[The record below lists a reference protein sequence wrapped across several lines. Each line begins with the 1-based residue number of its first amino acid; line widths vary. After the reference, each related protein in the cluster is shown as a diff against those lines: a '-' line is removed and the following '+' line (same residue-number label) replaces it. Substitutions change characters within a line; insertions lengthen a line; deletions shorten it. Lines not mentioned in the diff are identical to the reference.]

1 MEIRLAEKQNLLEVL
16 YILKEC
22 SLQLMEKGVRYWN
35 NSLVDYNDISTDIQ
49 NKYVYI
55 LFYNKIPVATI
66 TIKPH
71 KSIPGMVVL
80 SRMAV
85 YPAFQKRGYAK
96 NLLEFAE
103 DFARNN
109 KSYVLKG
116 VSPVDDKAF
125 FQLLEELGYENKG
138 IDTEPV
144 NDYERIIFEKELR

>member
-1 MEIRLAEKQNLLEVL
+1 MEIRLAEKNNLLEVL

-35 NSLVDYNDISTDIQ
+35 NSLVDYNDISTDIL

-55 LFYNKIPVATI
+55 LFYNKVPVATI

-71 KSIPGMVVL
+71 KSVPGMVVL

-85 YPAFQKRGYAK
+85 YPSFQKKGYAK

-109 KSYVLKG
+109 KTRVLKG
-116 VSPVDDKAF
+116 VSPVEDESF
-125 FQLLEELGYENKG
+125 FHLIEELGYVKKG
-138 IDTEPV
+138 IDTEV
-144 NDYERIIFEKELR
+144 LNDYERIVFEKELK